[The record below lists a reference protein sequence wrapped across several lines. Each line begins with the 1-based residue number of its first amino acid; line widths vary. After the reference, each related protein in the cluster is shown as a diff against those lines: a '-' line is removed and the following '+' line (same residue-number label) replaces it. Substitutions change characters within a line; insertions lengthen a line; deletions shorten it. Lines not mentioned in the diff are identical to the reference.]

1 MHHYRL
7 PSIPIQSYP
16 PTSTDDL
23 SPLVPG
29 GMPEAVFDGDEELAM
44 GNGNGEGGEGDEVP
58 YAHRDIKPA

>member
-16 PTSTDDL
+16 PSTVDDM
-23 SPLVPG
+23 SPLNPG
-29 GMPEAVFDGDEELAM
+29 GPPEAVFDGDEELAM
-44 GNGNGEGGEGDEVP
+44 GSGSGEGSEGEEVP

>member
-16 PTSTDDL
+16 PQSTDDL

-29 GMPEAVFDGDEELAM
+29 GPPEAVFDGDEELAM
-44 GNGNGEGGEGDEVP
+44 GSGSGEGGEGEEVP

>member
-7 PSIPIQSYP
+7 PSIPMQSYP

-23 SPLVPG
+23 SPLVVG
-29 GMPEAVFDGDEELAM
+29 GPPEAVFDGDEELAL
-44 GNGNGEGGEGDEVP
+44 GSGTGEGEEGEEVP